1 MSTKN
6 NSLPGNE
13 PSYVDEPRATPPD
26 AVTDSAFDLFPKL
39 PLELR
44 LLVWSH
50 SLPTDRIVEIVFST
64 DRQSAE
70 WHLSSEPEPKLKACC
85 DPIPHLFACRESRF
99 LGLKKYTLRR
109 SPGFKNPFYLDSDS
123 DIFMIPSFEMVDEI
137 WGTRSDGLGHIQLR
151 GCFRVLAIDSL
162 HRERR
167 SSSWRPYLHSEE
179 YVQNDT
185 FYDALVSVHI
195 LVDGLKNLRKLII
208 LPPKTHFSWQRA
220 AMLGKQLKEDMEN
233 QQYWLDLPSD
243 RRLENSSRTLPE
255 IVVPDNSGSFSPVN
269 GGRIYQ

>member
-1 MSTKN
+1 
-6 NSLPGNE
+6 
-13 PSYVDEPRATPPD
+13 
-26 AVTDSAFDLFPKL
+26 
-39 PLELR
+39 
-44 LLVWSH
+44 
-50 SLPTDRIVEIVFST
+50 
-64 DRQSAE
+64 
-70 WHLSSEPEPKLKACC
+70 
-85 DPIPHLFACRESRF
+85 
-99 LGLKKYTLRR
+99 
-109 SPGFKNPFYLDSDS
+109 
-123 DIFMIPSFEMVDEI
+123 MVDEI